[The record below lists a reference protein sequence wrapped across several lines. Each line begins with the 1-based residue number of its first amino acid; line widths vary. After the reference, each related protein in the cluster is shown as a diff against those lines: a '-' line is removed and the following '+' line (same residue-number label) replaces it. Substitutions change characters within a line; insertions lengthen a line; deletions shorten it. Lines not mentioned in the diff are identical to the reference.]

1 MKFEKKVLV
10 AGCGK
15 SGLAAA
21 RVLLEQKASIILYDG
36 KEDTDEK
43 QIRETL
49 GLSMEDK
56 RAELMFGPFPKEAAE
71 QISLAVLSP
80 GIPVDSPFVLDLQA
94 AGIAV
99 WGEVELAF
107 QLGKGRIAA
116 ITGTNGKTTTTALVG
131 EMLKDYYKEVYV
143 VGNIGN
149 PYTLEAPKMTEEAVT
164 AAELS
169 SFQLETI
176 QDFKPEVSAILNITP
191 DHLNRHHTMEN
202 YIKAKLDITK
212 NQDKS
217 QVCVLNYDDE
227 ETRRLAE
234 QIPAR
239 VVFFSRLA
247 ELTDGICLKGE
258 DIVRMTDG
266 RVEKIIGKKEL
277 LIPGEHNVEN
287 AMAAIAIGLA
297 MDVPAESL
305 AETLRHFHAVEH
317 RIEFVAEKGGVRYYN
332 DSKATNTDAAIKGIM
347 AMDRKTVLIG
357 GGYDKKSEYDSWI
370 KAFDGKVKAM
380 VLIGQTR
387 EMIAETARRFG
398 VEDIAF
404 AESLKEAVELC
415 AKKAEPGEAVLLSPA
430 CASWDM
436 FKDYEQRGRMFKDY
450 VRELP

>member
-21 RVLLEQKASIILYDG
+21 RLLLEKKASIILYDG

-43 QIRETL
+43 QIRESL

-56 RAELMFGPFPKEAAE
+56 RVELMFGDFLKEAVIG

-80 GIPVDSPFVLDLQA
+80 GIPVDVPFVLDLQA

-116 ITGTNGKTTTTALVG
+116 ITGTNGKTTTTTLAG
-131 EMLKDYYKEVYV
+131 EMMKDYYKEVYV

-149 PYTLEAPKMTEEAVT
+149 PYTLEASKMTEEAVT
-164 AAELS
+164 VAEIS

-212 NQDKS
+212 NQDSS
-217 QVCVLNYDDE
+217 QVCVLNYDDI
-227 ETRRLAE
+227 ETRSLAE
-234 QIPAR
+234 RVPAR
-239 VVFFSRLA
+239 TVFFSRLA
-247 ELTDGICLKGE
+247 KLADGICLQGE
-258 DIVRMTDG
+258 DIVCMTDG
-266 RVEKIIGKKEL
+266 KAEKIIGKKEL
-277 LIPGEHNVEN
+277 LIPGDHNVEN

-297 MDVPAESL
+297 MGVPKESL

-317 RIEFVAEKGGVRYYN
+317 RIEFVAEKAGVVYYN

-357 GGYDKKSEYDSWI
+357 GGYDKKSEYDSWV
-370 KAFDGKVKAM
+370 KAFDGKVKAL

-387 EMIAETARRFG
+387 EKIAETARRFG

-404 AESLKEAVELC
+404 AETLKEAVELC
-415 AKKAEPGEAVLLSPA
+415 AKKAEPGDAVLLSPA
-430 CASWDM
+430 CASWGM
-436 FKDYEQRGRMFKDY
+436 FKDYEQRGQLFKDY
-450 VRELP
+450 VKEL